1 MTDPIVLATTASVVL
16 LGLAARADRQ
26 NGVPAG
32 TLLATSAVGVAF
44 LLAGLLSKESNRARL
59 VMTLVAPAWFLASL
73 IPSAQALHQSMLLIA
88 LLVLLP
94 GPQRRLDTIVL
105 LASAAGAALGLVPD
119 AAVAATFLLTA
130 VGDRRQQCLVREE
143 PHIRGEAVRASRVPP
158 KQRERRPEGCCSES
172 HEDRPALGCGR
183 GGGGR

>member
-1 MTDPIVLATTASVVL
+1 MTD
-16 LGLAARADRQ
+16 
-26 NGVPAG
+26 
-32 TLLATSAVGVAF
+32 LATSAVGVAF

-59 VMTLVAPAWFLASL
+59 VMTLVASAWFLASL

-130 VGDRRQQCLVREE
+130 VVAAQRRAVFVARCSSPRVGACAALV
-143 PHIRGEAVRASRVPP
+143 GLST
-158 KQRERRPEGCCSES
+158 
-172 HEDRPALGCGR
+172 L
-183 GGGGR
+183 